1 MVESKTKNKN
11 PKNEVIGMK
20 NEKKLYVSLPKPM
33 HEQIWKTSGKY
44 KVNLIAQCLMIEYLL
59 DPKLQ
64 KKVTKRI
71 RDGFK
76 RNK

>member
-1 MVESKTKNKN
+1 MIE
-11 PKNEVIGMK
+11 MK
-20 NEKKLYVSLPKPM
+20 NEKKLYISLPKPM

-64 KKVTKRI
+64 KRVKNRI
-71 RDGFK
+71 REGFK

>member
-1 MVESKTKNKN
+1 
-11 PKNEVIGMK
+11 VIGMK

>member
-1 MVESKTKNKN
+1 
-11 PKNEVIGMK
+11 MK

-33 HEQIWKTSGKY
+33 HEQIWRTSGKY

-59 DPKLQ
+59 DPELQ
-64 KKVTKRI
+64 KRVKHRI

>member
-1 MVESKTKNKN
+1 MN
-11 PKNEVIGMK
+11 
-20 NEKKLYVSLPKPM
+20 NEKRLYVSLPKPM

-59 DPKLQ
+59 ELEPPKR
-64 KKVTKRI
+64 VTNRI

-76 RNK
+76 RHK

>member
-11 PKNEVIGMK
+11 HKKEMMGMK
-20 NEKKLYVSLPKPM
+20 NEKRLFVSIPKPM

-59 DPKLQ
+59 DPELQ
-64 KKVTKRI
+64 K
-71 RDGFK
+71 
-76 RNK
+76 